1 MVSNISDAEQLDR
14 PLLGHSN
21 LSAHKNQG
29 KRHLF
34 EESLSL
40 KLFEC
45 CVESWSLKGVSLSD
59 GIQLLSIEFI
69 ILCSCIHFKV

>member
-1 MVSNISDAEQLDR
+1 MYGAPNRNPNIPEAEHLKKT
-14 PLLGHSN
+14 LLGHSN

-40 KLFEC
+40 KSCFEW
-45 CVESWSLKGVSLSD
+45 CVERCVLKVSQSGLTGLPS
-59 GIQLLSIEFI
+59 S
-69 ILCSCIHFKV
+69 FK